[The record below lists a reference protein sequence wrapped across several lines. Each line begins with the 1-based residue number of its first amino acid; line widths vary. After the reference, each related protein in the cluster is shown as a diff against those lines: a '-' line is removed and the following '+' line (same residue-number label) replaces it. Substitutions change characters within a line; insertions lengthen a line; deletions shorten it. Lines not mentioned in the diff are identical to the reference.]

1 MTWIIEKFKY
11 DKTMECPDC
20 DGWGYSDWQQT
31 NSPMHHGF
39 KFYDCEN
46 CEGVGTIVKETK

>member
-1 MTWIIEKFKY
+1 MIKQWNALTVMVGVILIGNK
-11 DKTMECPDC
+11 
-20 DGWGYSDWQQT
+20 QI
-31 NSPMHHGF
+31 HHGF